1 MYLKKDDFIDM
12 FKNTNKLTIDN
23 FIKKFKVKTSKK
35 KVPLKDYMISKKHI
49 TPLYNHI
56 VYCTAIC

>member
-35 KVPLKDYMISKKHI
+35 KVPGFRGDGG
-49 TPLYNHI
+49 
-56 VYCTAIC
+56 